1 MNIYSC
7 THAYTHAYISIH
19 IYSHTK
25 THGLSYTERHI
36 TTDTH
41 IDTLCKNASHASPH
55 PLICMCNTNSNRYMH
70 IKHIYKQK
78 HTSNIYIYIHIYMQ
92 NITLH
97 KHTNTQNIHIYNNQ
111 RYARLF
117 WKTMFRY
124 RLISEQQCSPD
135 IPTLRKLPFSRY
147 AELGYNSPWTIMGL
161 CNVPLHLHSLA
172 PLPALEL

>member
-1 MNIYSC
+1 MHTHMHTFPYTYIHTQKHMNLAIQKD
-7 THAYTHAYISIH
+7 TYIDTYI
-19 IYSHTK
+19 
-25 THGLSYTERHI
+25 HI

-70 IKHIYKQK
+70 IKYIYKQNT
-78 HTSNIYIYIHIYMQ
+78 HPTYIYTHIYMQ

-117 WKTMFRY
+117 WRTMFRY

-147 AELGYNSPWTIMGL
+147 AELGYNSP
-161 CNVPLHLHSLA
+161 
-172 PLPALEL
+172 